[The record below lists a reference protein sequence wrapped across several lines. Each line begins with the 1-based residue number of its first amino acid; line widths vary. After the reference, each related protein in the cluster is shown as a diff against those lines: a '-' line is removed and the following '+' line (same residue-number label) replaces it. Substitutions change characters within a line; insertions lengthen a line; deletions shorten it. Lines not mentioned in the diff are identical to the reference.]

1 MTSIWKFRLLAV
13 LLVVFVGGIS
23 IANLTAEALRPA
35 PPPLGARSGNVASPG
50 ETSST
55 RLSLSSTIAPFRSDL
70 KGDYAVALASQ
81 IFRSEPAAAR
91 PEEIQ
96 AARDK
101 VRRALQIGPHDTQ
114 LWLVLALLQARSNPI
129 DPLASQSLKM
139 SYLTGPNQ
147 ADLIPWRLETVTSNN
162 SLDDSDLAELAH
174 SDVRAMLTQ
183 LPQQRPILL
192 DDYSRA
198 SDVGKKFLEE
208 SVRSIDP
215 GFVVT
220 LRGKR

>member
-1 MTSIWKFRLLAV
+1 MTSIWKFRLLAF

-23 IANLTAEALRPA
+23 IANLTAEVLRPA
-35 PPPLGARSGNVASPG
+35 PPPLGLSGNVPSPD

-70 KGDYAVALASQ
+70 KEEYAVARAGQ
-81 IFRSEPAAAR
+81 IFHSESAAP
-91 PEEIQ
+91 PEELQ
-96 AARDK
+96 ATQDK
-101 VRRALQIGPHDTQ
+101 VRSALNIGPHNSR

-147 ADLIPWRLETVTSNN
+147 ADLIPLRLGTATFNN
-162 SLDDSDLAELAH
+162 SLNDSDLAELAR

-183 LPQQRPILL
+183 LPQQRPMLL
-192 DDYSRA
+192 DNYARA

-208 SVRSIDP
+208 SVRTVDP
-215 GFVVT
+215 GFVAT
-220 LRGKR
+220 LRGTR

>member
-1 MTSIWKFRLLAV
+1 MTSIWKFRLLA
-13 LLVVFVGGIS
+13 LFLVVFVGGIS
-23 IANLTAEALRPA
+23 IANLTAEVLRPA
-35 PPPLGARSGNVASPG
+35 PPPLGLRSGNVPSPD
-50 ETSST
+50 ET

-70 KGDYAVALASQ
+70 KGDYAVALAGQ
-81 IFRSEPAAAR
+81 IFHSEPAVP

-101 VRRALQIGPHDTQ
+101 VRSALKIGPHNSR

-129 DPLASQSLKM
+129 DPLLPKSLKM

-147 ADLIPWRLETVTSNN
+147 ADLIPLRLRTVTSNK
-162 SLDDSDLAELAH
+162 SPDDSDLAELAWG
-174 SDVRAMLTQ
+174 DVRATLTQ
-183 LPQQRPILL
+183 LPQQRPMLL
-192 DDYSRA
+192 DDYARA

-215 GFVVT
+215 GFVLT
-220 LRGKR
+220 LRGRR